1 MGMSDLHLNK
11 LSLNVNGIMSEIN
24 ESIAI
29 CVDELSYK
37 FQEIIIRQIRK
48 NGNGSGQMK
57 DEAVRHVK
65 EISRK
70 ITSQMIE
77 LEVGVDE
84 NISDE
89 RARIRTI
96 VVLHG
101 NLHNSPFVTKPGEQ
115 TWRKHVSYR
124 ARSNAKSIYVL
135 YNLMQFD
142 IAGRLLENSMNEIEK
157 YAKVFLDHVQQ
168 AIDLIDFSEYMIVG

>member
-1 MGMSDLHLNK
+1 MSDFTPNHLR
-11 LSLNVNGIMSEIN
+11 LNINGLMSEIQ
-24 ESIAI
+24 ESIDI
-29 CVDELSYK
+29 CLDELSYK
-37 FQEIIIRQIRK
+37 FQEIIIREIRE
-48 NGNGSGQMK
+48 NGNGSGLMK
-57 DEAVRHVK
+57 DEAIRHVK

-70 ITSQMIE
+70 VTNRMIE

-84 NISDE
+84 NISEE

-115 TWRKHVSYR
+115 TWRKHVAYR
-124 ARSNAKSIYVL
+124 AKSNAKSVYVL

-142 IAGRLLENSMNEIEK
+142 VAGKLLENSMKSIEK
-157 YAKVFLDHVQQ
+157 YTKDFLNNIQRT
-168 AIDLIDFSEYMIVG
+168 IDLIDISEYIIVG

>member
-1 MGMSDLHLNK
+1 MSDFVPNR
-11 LSLNVNGIMSEIN
+11 LSLDVSGLMSEID
-24 ESIAI
+24 EAISICI
-29 CVDELSYK
+29 DELSAR
-37 FQEIIIRQIRK
+37 FQEIIIREIRA
-48 NGNGSGQMK
+48 NGNGSGLMK

-70 ITSQMIE
+70 IRNGVIE

-89 RARIRTI
+89 RARIRTV

-101 NLHNSPFVTKPGEQ
+101 NLHDSPFVTKPGEN
-115 TWRKHVSYR
+115 TCRKHVAYR
-124 ARSNAKSIYVL
+124 AMSNAKSVYVL

-142 IAGRLLENSMNEIEK
+142 VSGRLLENSMKEIEK
-157 YAKVFLDHVQQ
+157 YTQNFLSAVHE
-168 AIDLIDFSEYMIVG
+168 AIDLIDFSEYLIVG

>member
-1 MGMSDLHLNK
+1 MSDFIPNK
-11 LSLNVNGIMSEIN
+11 LRLDVNGLMSEIN
-24 ESIAI
+24 ESIYI
-29 CVDELSYK
+29 CLDELSYK
-37 FQEIIIRQIRK
+37 FQEIIIRQIRE
-48 NGNGSGQMK
+48 NGNGSGIMK
-57 DEAVRHVK
+57 DEAIRHVK

-70 ITSQMIE
+70 ITNSEIE

-101 NLHNSPFVTKPGEQ
+101 NLHNSPFVTKPGEP
-115 TWRKHVSYR
+115 TWRKHVAYR
-124 ARSNAKSIYVL
+124 ATSRAKSVYVL

-142 IAGRLLENSMNEIEK
+142 VAGKLLENSMNEVEK
-157 YAKVFLDHVQQ
+157 YTKTFMDNVQK
-168 AIDLIDFSEYMIVG
+168 AIDLVDFSDYVIVG

>member
-1 MGMSDLHLNK
+1 MSDLQLNK
-11 LSLNVNGIMSEIN
+11 LSLDVNGLMSEIN
-24 ESIAI
+24 ESIYI
-29 CVDELSYK
+29 CVDELSYR
-37 FQEIIIRQIRK
+37 FQEIIIRQIRQ
-48 NGNGSGQMK
+48 NGNGSGIMK
-57 DEAVRHVK
+57 DEAISHVK

-70 ITSQMIE
+70 ITNSMIE

-101 NLHNSPFVTKPGEQ
+101 NLHDSPFVTKPGEQ
-115 TWRKHVSYR
+115 TWRKHVAYR
-124 ARSNAKSIYVL
+124 AKSNAKSVYVL

-142 IAGRLLENSMNEIEK
+142 VAGKLLENSMNEIEK
-157 YAKVFLDHVQQ
+157 YTKVFMDNVQR
-168 AIDLIDFSEYMIVG
+168 AIDLIDFSEYIIVG

>member
-1 MGMSDLHLNK
+1 MSDFTPNK
-11 LSLNVNGIMSEIN
+11 LSLNTNGLMNEIN
-24 ESIAI
+24 ESIDI
-29 CVDELSYK
+29 CLDELSYK
-37 FQEIIIRQIRK
+37 FQEIIIKEIRQ
-48 NGNGSGQMK
+48 NGNGSGLMK

-70 ITSQMIE
+70 IRNGTIE

-84 NISDE
+84 NIGEE

-101 NLHNSPFVTKPGEQ
+101 NLHNSPFVTKPGEN
-115 TWRKHVSYR
+115 TWRKHVAYR
-124 ARSNAKSIYVL
+124 AKSNAKSVYVL

-142 IAGRLLENSMNEIEK
+142 VSKNLLENSMKEIEK
-157 YAKVFLDHVQQ
+157 YTKDFLDNVQR
-168 AIDLIDFSEYMIVG
+168 AINLIDFSEYIIVG

>member
-1 MGMSDLHLNK
+1 MSDFTPNH
-11 LSLNVNGIMSEIN
+11 LSLNVDGLMSEIN
-24 ESIAI
+24 ESIYI

-37 FQEIIIRQIRK
+37 FQEIIIKQIRE

-70 ITSQMIE
+70 ITNSMVE

-124 ARSNAKSIYVL
+124 AQSNAKSVYVL

-142 IAGRLLENSMNEIEK
+142 VAGKLLENSMKEIEK
-157 YAKVFLDHVQQ
+157 YTKDFVNNIQR
-168 AIDLIDFSEYMIVG
+168 AIDLIDFSEYIIVG